1 MSCGESHLFLH
12 CGRPRKGCAW
22 QRKGLLDDHHT
33 TTKESCLGRR
43 PVKVRDKEPEYFLGS
58 CVEQQK
64 SRSFRGTLCLPPLIV
79 LSYVKPSCALCSLPS
94 SSSRA
99 SNKRRKASVRAR
111 SSSLRASC
119 SLPPSS
125 LWCADGYKYVQVRS
139 CAARCFFPIYTS
151 LHRHHP
157 DLILCRKPSG
167 IAIGRLCEKCDGR
180 W

>member
-1 MSCGESHLFLH
+1 MANLTFFFIVAVHEWGVR
-12 CGRPRKGCAW
+12 GRGKACSTITTQ
-22 QRKGLLDDHHT
+22 QRKSPATDDAQSKCAIRT
-33 TTKESCLGRR
+33 DT
-43 PVKVRDKEPEYFLGS
+43 EYFLGS

-79 LSYVKPSCALCSLPS
+79 LSYVKPSCALCSPPS

-139 CAARCFFPIYTS
+139 CAARCFFPIHTS